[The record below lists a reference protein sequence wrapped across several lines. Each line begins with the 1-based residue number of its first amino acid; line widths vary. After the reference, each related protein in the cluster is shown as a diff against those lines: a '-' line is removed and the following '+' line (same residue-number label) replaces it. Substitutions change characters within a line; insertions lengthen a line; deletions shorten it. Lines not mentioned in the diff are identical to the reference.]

1 MNGAGLLLSNLVVS
15 YETTRITGM
24 DLYSTAASFNL
35 PHCMIQSPVYVR
47 ELSSVV
53 RHFCQASESTLQQQ
67 QNTLLQSLVVGVRK

>member
-1 MNGAGLLLSNLVVS
+1 MNGAGLLYHLRQLGSQVW
-15 YETTRITGM
+15 
-24 DLYSTAASFNL
+24 DLYSTVASFNL
-35 PHCMIQSPVYVR
+35 PHCMIQSPMYVR